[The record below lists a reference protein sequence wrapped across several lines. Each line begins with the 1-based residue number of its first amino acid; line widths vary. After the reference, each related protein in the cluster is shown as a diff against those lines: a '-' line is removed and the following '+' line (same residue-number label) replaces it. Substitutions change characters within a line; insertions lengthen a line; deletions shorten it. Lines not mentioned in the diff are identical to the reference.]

1 MPGSRSLP
9 ARSEAC
15 MSCQLAIT
23 EKPGYLHCIVTG
35 KNTMENV
42 AAYLQELARECEAR
56 NCFRVLIEEHLV
68 GRRLETWDVY
78 QLVAEGGARNLGKFQ
93 ATAYVDVNAEGDLMK
108 FAETVAS
115 NRGLPMM
122 VFATVPEAES
132 WISSKVR

>member
-1 MPGSRSLP
+1 
-9 ARSEAC
+9 
-15 MSCQLAIT
+15 MSYQLTIT

-42 AAYLQELARECEAR
+42 AAYFQELARECAAR

-78 QLVAEGGARNLGKFQ
+78 QLASEGSARNLGKFQ
-93 ATAYVDVNAEGDLMK
+93 AIAYVDVNAEGDLMK

>member
-1 MPGSRSLP
+1 
-9 ARSEAC
+9 
-15 MSCQLAIT
+15 MSYQLTIT

-42 AAYLQELARECEAR
+42 AAYLEELARECEAR

-78 QLVAEGGARNLGKFQ
+78 QVVTEGSARNRGKFQ
-93 ATAYVDVNAEGDLMK
+93 AMAYVDVNAEGDLMK

-132 WISSKVR
+132 WISSKAR

>member
-1 MPGSRSLP
+1 
-9 ARSEAC
+9 
-15 MSCQLAIT
+15 MSYQLAIT

-35 KNTMENV
+35 RNSLENV

-78 QLVAEGGARNLGKFQ
+78 QVVTEGSARNLGKFQ
-93 ATAYVDVNAEGDLMK
+93 ALAYVDVNAEGDLMQ

-115 NRGLPMM
+115 NRGLPMT

>member
-1 MPGSRSLP
+1 
-9 ARSEAC
+9 
-15 MSCQLAIT
+15 MSYQLTIT
-23 EKPGYLHCIVTG
+23 EKPGYLHCIITG
-35 KNTMENV
+35 RNTMENV
-42 AAYLQELARECEAR
+42 AAYLEELARECEAR

-78 QLVAEGGARNLGKFQ
+78 QVVTEGSARNRGKFQ
-93 ATAYVDVNAEGDLMK
+93 AMAYVDVNAEGDLMK

-132 WISSKVR
+132 WISSKAR

>member
-1 MPGSRSLP
+1 
-9 ARSEAC
+9 
-15 MSCQLAIT
+15 MSYQLTVT

-42 AAYLQELARECEAR
+42 ASYFQEMARECEAR

-78 QLVAEGGARNLGKFQ
+78 QLVSEGSAHHLGKFQ
-93 ATAYVDVNAEGDLMK
+93 AVAYVDVNAEGELMK

-115 NRGLPMM
+115 NRSMPIT
-122 VFATVPEAES
+122 VFATVPEAEN
-132 WISSKVR
+132 WLLGKGGCWRRQPAALH

>member
-1 MPGSRSLP
+1 MAGPRSLP

-15 MSCQLAIT
+15 MSCQLTIA

-35 KNTMENV
+35 RNTVENV

-56 NCFRVLIEEHLV
+56 NCYRVLIEEHLL

-78 QLVAEGGARNLGKFQ
+78 QLVAASGARNLARFE
-93 ATAYVDVNAEGDLMK
+93 AVAYVDVNAEGDLMK

-115 NRGLPMM
+115 NRGLPMT
-122 VFATVPEAES
+122 VFATVPEAEN
-132 WISSKVR
+132 WLTSKGR